1 MNYKSQPP
9 NVRPPRLSIG
19 LPVYNGERY
28 LRETLES
35 LLAQTWSDFE
45 LIISDNC
52 STDKTEAI
60 CHEYAEKDARIRY
73 IRLPQNNGAVAN
85 FNSIVAHAKGE
96 YFKWAAHDDMCAPT
110 FLERCVEVLDK
121 DSSVV
126 LCHSETGLIDNA
138 GQPLQPFDDGRMYYF
153 DEAGKIIYLGTDS
166 STRKLGSHRAD
177 DRFKAVILQTN
188 WVYEIFGVFRISAL
202 KRTGLMKAFYGGDK
216 LLLAQIVTMGRI
228 TIIPEKLFL
237 NRRHPEQSMSQTA
250 EGREAWVSSSTTMQ
264 VLQSTL
270 AQEAATPPSAQAP
283 LAETLVAKAETAT
296 VPAKPSPQ
304 RTLTERMKTFAK
316 KETWVSLRK
325 RSEACVQQA
334 KTFIMEDT
342 PTILRAKV
350 QPYINLVQ
358 RVRTFVTK
366 DAWAILLK
374 KTAPY
379 VSRIQRMK
387 GFIAAALGGEMSYS
401 ERLGCIKIILNYYF
415 RLNRWHDMLEDITGL
430 RRRRLA
436 QEATVQRTS
445 IG

>member
-1 MNYKSQPP
+1 MNYKFQSP
-9 NVRPPRLSIG
+9 NGRPPRLSIG

-35 LLAQTWSDFE
+35 LLAQTWGDFE

-60 CHEYAEKDARIRY
+60 CSEYVEKDARIRY
-73 IRLPQNNGAVAN
+73 IRLPRNNGAVAN

-96 YFKWAAHDDMCAPT
+96 YFKWAAHDDLCAPT

-121 DSSVV
+121 DPSVV

-138 GQPLQPFDDGRMYYF
+138 GQPLQAFDDGRMYYF

-166 STRKLGSHRAD
+166 PTRKLGSDRAD
-177 DRFKAVILQTN
+177 ERFKAVILQTN

-216 LLLAQIVTMGRI
+216 LLLAQIATMGRI

-250 EGREAWVSSSTTMQ
+250 EGREAWVSSSTTMN
-264 VLQSTL
+264 VLQSTVVP
-270 AQEAATPPSAQAP
+270 EAAPPP
-283 LAETLVAKAETAT
+283 VVTLVANAENATAL
-296 VPAKPSPQ
+296 AKPAPQ
-304 RTLTERMKTFAK
+304 RTLTQRIKTFAK
-316 KETWVSLRK
+316 KETWVSLRTK
-325 RSEACVQQA
+325 SEAHVQRA

-342 PTILRAKV
+342 PAILRAKT
-350 QPYINLVQ
+350 QPYINRIQ

-366 DAWAILLK
+366 EAWALVLK

-379 VSRIQRMK
+379 ISRLQRMK
-387 GFIAAALGGEMSYS
+387 GFVSAAFGGEMSYS
-401 ERLGCIKIILNYYF
+401 ERLGCLKIVTNYYF
-415 RLNRWHDMLEDITGL
+415 RFNRWHDMLEDITGL

-436 QEATVQRTS
+436 QEATIQRTS